1 MVGKAGAHSACRTP
15 VVSGRE
21 GPTRAFENA
30 AAHSVISHRPSIS
43 IGPPCHKRTQ
53 QPRRPTTK
61 VRSNPMVG
69 RSSCHPASP
78 CARPVV
84 QAAAPRRKMFLVVLS
99 RWPLRQRNRY
109 RRRRSHP
116 KTPRFGSDGHLEF
129 DFVHERHMQGRVHS
143 PSMEDDRAGDRN
155 AMAVEMPLT
164 LLRCNRSARSSTRTL
179 PDARHD
185 ERARSHRSPGQ
196 YTVGAAPSLTTSD
209 PAACGPPTC
218 DADSTEY
225 ARRPP
230 PGAQDGCRIA
240 KRALGPWP

>member
-1 MVGKAGAHSACRTP
+1 VSLSALDGRQGRARTRPAVRRSCLGEKDRLGPSKTPQHTPSSHTAHRS
-15 VVSGRE
+15 
-21 GPTRAFENA
+21 
-30 AAHSVISHRPSIS
+30 PS
-43 IGPPCHKRTQ
+43 GPPCHKRTQ
-53 QPRRPTTK
+53 HKRRLTTK
-61 VRSNPMVG
+61 VRSNQWSAAAPAI
-69 RSSCHPASP
+69 PASP

-84 QAAAPRRKMFLVVLS
+84 QAAAPRRKCSSSSSL
-99 RWPLRQRNRY
+99 WPFRQRNRY

-209 PAACGPPTC
+209 PAPCATDMRC
-218 DADSTEY
+218 
-225 ARRPP
+225 
-230 PGAQDGCRIA
+230 
-240 KRALGPWP
+240 